1 MNEIEINNI
10 LNLLNDNQKVVGA
23 SKTRTREEI
32 EKAYQLGIRDFGEN
46 YVQELIQKYKENDP
60 FNWHFIGRIQ
70 TNKIKDI
77 VSRVSLIHG
86 VYRLKEVQEIDKQSK
101 KINKISNILIEV
113 NLVEN
118 DETHGGI
125 KKEELDLFLK
135 RCVEYKNIKVVGFM
149 IIGPNS
155 DDLNEIEKVF
165 IEGEQLFLEYKRI
178 YPAIKELSMGM
189 SYDYKLALKHNA
201 TYIRIGTN
209 IFGKREYKNK
219 ASV

>member
-1 MNEIEINNI
+1 MNRNEINKI
-10 LNLLNDNQKVVGA
+10 LNSLQENQNVIGA

-32 EKAYQLGIRDFGEN
+32 IEAYKLGIKHFGEN
-46 YVQELIQKYKENDP
+46 YVQELVAKQRNDDP
-60 FNWHFIGRIQ
+60 FTWHFIGRLQ

-77 VSRVSLIHG
+77 VSRVNLIHG

-113 NLVEN
+113 NLVED

-125 KKEELDLFLK
+125 RKEELDCFIKSCLDYQN
-135 RCVEYKNIKVVGFM
+135 VKVVGFM
-149 IIGPNS
+149 VIGPNTS
-155 DDLNEIEKVF
+155 SLEEIENIF
-165 IEGEQLFLEYKRI
+165 AQGEKLFLKYQAI
-178 YPAIKELSMGM
+178 YPCIKELSMGM
-189 SYDYKLALKHNA
+189 SQDYELALKHRA

-219 ASV
+219 ASM